1 MWSLIFYE
9 TNYNYAKPRFS
20 AQVTSFETLW
30 LNQPSRRWGVLYV
43 ACKRSIL
50 VALNQISCGVCLFKC
65 FDLSLC
71 WGGTECTHSPKR
83 QGGQFQ
89 LQQIIFW
96 IFWGSAY
103 NRQSDPMKCKSSL
116 KIEREKN
123 ALSNFQIKYLHIHTN
138 WQGASDCRGG
148 KGKEWRM
155 KGSKKYFIFLVERQP
170 KAAIS
175 GDHSLLQRQNNKI
188 SFMWRCSFYWNIKK
202 FWHLRMIIDPPPF
215 HTSSLTVK
223 RQFFYNFTKG
233 SPQNTTLRI
242 FLVKGAS
249 ASMLSRLVGGVLW
262 ETLGQP
268 HNRAL
273 HIENTGQIIICFSE
287 WCEFECSQGRWKVC
301 FLKKTR
307 NCE

>member
-1 MWSLIFYE
+1 MQVTAEAAKAKNEEWRTLRNNISFWSRGNQKLSSVAIIASGKGKITKLVSCGAAVSIEISRNFDICVWSLI
-9 TNYNYAKPRFS
+9 
-20 AQVTSFETLW
+20 
-30 LNQPSRRWGVLYV
+30 
-43 ACKRSIL
+43 
-50 VALNQISCGVCLFKC
+50 
-65 FDLSLC
+65 
-71 WGGTECTHSPKR
+71 
-83 QGGQFQ
+83 
-89 LQQIIFW
+89 
-96 IFWGSAY
+96 
-103 NRQSDPMKCKSSL
+103 
-116 KIEREKN
+116 
-123 ALSNFQIKYLHIHTN
+123 
-138 WQGASDCRGG
+138 
-148 KGKEWRM
+148 
-155 KGSKKYFIFLVERQP
+155 
-170 KAAIS
+170 
-175 GDHSLLQRQNNKI
+175 
-188 SFMWRCSFYWNIKK
+188 
-202 FWHLRMIIDPPPF
+202 PPPF